1 MPKITVSLSDLQL
14 ISDAV
19 NRCYTADI
27 DNFKFRLELAQF
39 KKASVDHLGPQSPF
53 SETRTKIF
61 EKYGKKSETGEGYM
75 LPDDPKEKEELI
87 KALEEAMTVKVSV
100 PFPDM
105 DVDRVARLDLP
116 LNASELAVLIACGA
130 IQEEE

>member
-14 ISDAV
+14 VSDAV
-19 NRCYTADI
+19 SRCYTADI
-27 DNFKFRLELAQF
+27 DDFKFRLELAQF

-53 SETRTKIF
+53 AETRTKVF
-61 EKYGKKSETGEGYM
+61 EKYGRKSEGGDSYL
-75 LPDDPKEKEELI
+75 LPDDPKERDQLI
-87 KALEEAMTVKVSV
+87 KAIEEAMTVKVTV

-105 DVDRVARLDLP
+105 DPDRVSRLDLP

-130 IQEEE
+130 IKEE